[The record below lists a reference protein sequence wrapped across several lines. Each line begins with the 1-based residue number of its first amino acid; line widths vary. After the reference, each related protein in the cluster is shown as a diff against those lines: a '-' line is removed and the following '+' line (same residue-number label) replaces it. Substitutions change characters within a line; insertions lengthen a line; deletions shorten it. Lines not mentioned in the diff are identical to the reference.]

1 MNSPLPINNPAG
13 GRSPKNWRHM
23 AGALMPARFMSARLM
38 SASLRQAG
46 VLGVSILGAGLLS
59 TGLLLA
65 SPAMAADSKPAQAD
79 MPQLKIGVL
88 TDMSGVLS
96 SGLGE
101 GSVDGARMAIED
113 FGGQMFG
120 KPIELVSADH
130 QSKADIGAAVARRW
144 FEQDGVSMV
153 ADMGASAVALAVKEL
168 VESHKKIAINV
179 GASSSDLTGKA
190 CSPNTAQWS
199 QDSYMWSNSLPKRLV
214 AEGKK
219 KWFLIVQDWAFGHAM
234 QRDITKVVT
243 DGGGEI
249 VGAVRHPPGLQDYS
263 SVLLQAQNS
272 GADAVA
278 FLNAVSD
285 MTNSVKQAK
294 EFGLGADGSQQ
305 LVALAFLLTDAHGL
319 GPAMA
324 QGIQFSSVWYWDMN
338 PAARAWSERFMAR
351 NKGMPHEAHAGVY
364 SAVTHYLKA
373 VKATGSTDPAIV
385 MAEMRKNPVDDFFQD
400 KARLREDGRLL
411 RKVYLARMKTPEA
424 SKGPWDYYELG
435 ASIPGEEAFRP
446 LSDNACPLVKG

>member
-1 MNSPLPINNPAG
+1 MSSLLQSVATCRPSG
-13 GRSPKNWRHM
+13 WRRRWTHVSV
-23 AGALMPARFMSARLM
+23 AAECVRLTC
-38 SASLRQAG
+38 
-46 VLGVSILGAGLLS
+46 AGLLGAS
-59 TGLLLA
+59 FVLA
-65 SPAMAADSKPAQAD
+65 SPVWANDKSPGQASQ
-79 MPQLKIGVL
+79 PPLKIGVL

-96 SGLGE
+96 SGLGL

-144 FEQDGVSMV
+144 FEQEGVSMI
-153 ADMGASAVALAVKEL
+153 ADIGASAVALAVKEL
-168 VESHKKIAINV
+168 VENHKKIAIFV

-199 QDSYMWSNSLPKRLV
+199 QDSYMWANSLPKRML
-214 AEGKK
+214 ADGKK

-234 QRDITKVVT
+234 QRDITKVIAE
-243 DGGGEI
+243 GGGQI

-272 GADAVA
+272 GADSVA

-285 MTNSVKQAK
+285 LTNSVKQAK
-294 EFGLGADGSQQ
+294 EFGLGADGRQQ

-319 GPAMA
+319 GPAVA

-351 NKGMPHEAHAGVY
+351 NKGMPHEAHAGTY

-373 VKATGSTDPAIV
+373 VKATNSTDPAVI
-385 MAEMRKNPVDDFFQD
+385 MAEMRKNPVDDFYQD
-400 KARLREDGRLL
+400 KAILREDGRLL
-411 RKVYLARMKTPEA
+411 RKVHLARMKTPAA
-424 SKGPWDYYELG
+424 SKGPWDYYELVG
-435 ASIPGEEAFRP
+435 EVPGKDAFRP

>member
-1 MNSPLPINNPAG
+1 MSSLLRLPDRRRSTVRT
-13 GRSPKNWRHM
+13 GRT
-23 AGALMPARFMSARLM
+23 RLW
-38 SASLRQAG
+38 
-46 VLGVSILGAGLLS
+46 
-59 TGLLLA
+59 
-65 SPAMAADSKPAQAD
+65 AMAAICAGMVLATPSIADDKKPDQAD
-79 MPQLKIGVL
+79 MQPVKVGVL

-96 SGLGE
+96 SGLGQ

-113 FGGQMFG
+113 FGGKMFG
-120 KPIELVSADH
+120 KPIGLVSADH
-130 QSKADIGAAVARRW
+130 QSKADIGAATARRW
-144 FEQDGVSMV
+144 LEQDNVSV
-153 ADMGASAVALAVKEL
+153 IVDVGASAVALAVKEL
-168 VESHKKIAINV
+168 VENNKKIALFV

-199 QDSYMWSNSLPKRLV
+199 QDSYMWANSLPKRMLG
-214 AEGKK
+214 EGKK

-234 QRDITKVVT
+234 QRDITKVVEE
-243 DGGGEI
+243 GGGTI

-285 MTNSVKQAK
+285 LTNSVKQAK
-294 EFGLGADGSQQ
+294 EFGLGADGRQQ

-319 GPAMA
+319 GPAVA
-324 QGIQFSSVWYWDMN
+324 QGIQFSSVWYWNMN

-373 VKATGSTDPAIV
+373 VQAVGSTDPAKV

-400 KARLREDGRLL
+400 QARLREDGRLL
-411 RKVYLARMKTPEA
+411 RKVYLAKMKTPEA
-424 SKGPWDYYELG
+424 SKGPWDYYELT
-435 ASIPGEEAFRP
+435 GEVAGEKAFRP
-446 LSDNACPLVKG
+446 LSDNACPLVSQKQ

>member
-1 MNSPLPINNPAG
+1 MQIRQRLQRIRTG
-13 GRSPKNWRHM
+13 GVLRRLALATI
-23 AGALMPARFMSARLM
+23 AGAA
-38 SASLRQAG
+38 
-46 VLGVSILGAGLLS
+46 
-59 TGLLLA
+59 LA
-65 SPAMAADSKPAQAD
+65 AAPAMAQDSKPANGKPAD
-79 MPQLKIGVL
+79 MPPLKIGVL

-96 SGLGE
+96 SGLGA

-113 FGGQMFG
+113 FGGKMFG
-120 KPIELVSADH
+120 KPIELVFADH
-130 QSKADIGAAVARRW
+130 QSKPDIGAGVARRW
-144 FEQDGVSMV
+144 FEQDNVSMI
-153 ADMGASAVALAVKEL
+153 ADIGASAVALAVKEL
-168 VESHKKIAINV
+168 VESHKKVAINV

-199 QDSYMWSNSLPKRLV
+199 QDSYMWSNSLPRRLV

-234 QRDITKVVT
+234 QRDVTKVVEA
-243 DGGGEI
+243 GGGSI

-263 SVLLQAQNS
+263 SILLQAQNS

-285 MTNSVKQAK
+285 LTNSVKQAK
-294 EFGLGADGSQQ
+294 EFGLGADGRQQ

-338 PAARAWSERFMAR
+338 PEARKFSERFMAR
-351 NKGMPHEAHAGVY
+351 NKGMPHEAHAGTY

-373 VKATGSTDPAIV
+373 VQATGSTDPAAV
-385 MAEMRKNPVDDFFQD
+385 MAEMRKNPVKDFYMD
-400 KARLREDGRLL
+400 NARLREDGRLL
-411 RKVYLARMKTPEA
+411 RKVYLARMKTPAA
-424 SKGPWDYYELG
+424 SKGPWDYYEITG
-435 ASIPGEEAFRP
+435 EIPGEQAFRP
-446 LSDNACPLVKG
+446 LSEHACPLIKP